1 MRSRRDRMVSARVTS
16 GADAVV
22 RILVMK
28 TERPADPDWS
38 AKIRHAAIGLGCV
51 WLVFGAGVAMYY
63 AVTDRSDDIVRG
75 VLAMLLGAA
84 TATVGLLSG
93 RRHSR

>member
-1 MRSRRDRMVSARVTS
+1 MLSRRDRMVSARVVS
-16 GADAVV
+16 GAVV
-22 RILVMK
+22 VVGIFVMK
-28 TERPADPDWS
+28 TDRPADPDWS

-93 RRHSR
+93 RRRFR